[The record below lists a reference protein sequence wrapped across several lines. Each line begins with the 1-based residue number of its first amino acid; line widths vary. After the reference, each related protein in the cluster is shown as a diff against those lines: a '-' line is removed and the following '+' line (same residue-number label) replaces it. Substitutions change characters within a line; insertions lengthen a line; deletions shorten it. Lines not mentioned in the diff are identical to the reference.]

1 MDNVIGHEKQKVIL
15 LKLAEQ
21 ENIPHALLFSGPEKV
36 GKKMMA
42 MEFAKMLFSKAS
54 DIGLNEN
61 PDFFM
66 LSSFGKEIKIEE
78 IRQLQ
83 EKLSL
88 KPYCH
93 SFKVGIIDDAH
104 LMKKEAQNA
113 FLKTLEEPRGNPIL
127 ILITPYPYML
137 LGTIRSRVQELKFS
151 LVSRENIEKHLVKM
165 GASSAK
171 AKEISLISSGQ
182 IGKAVD
188 FFNNPEKV
196 ELFNQAV
203 KDIGFLSRAD
213 YHQRFNYAKK
223 MCELE
228 NIDETMD
235 IWERFFRRKMIL
247 EAMKEKE
254 SLGKTTEI
262 IKNIERSRFL
272 INSTN
277 ANKKLVLENL
287 FLKI

>member
-1 MDNVIGHEKQKVIL
+1 MDNIIGHEKQKAIL
-15 LKLAEQ
+15 LKLAERGS
-21 ENIPHALLFSGPEKV
+21 IPHALLFSGPEKV

-42 MEFAKMLFSKAS
+42 LEFAKMIFSKSS
-54 DIGLNEN
+54 DINLNEN

-66 LSSFGKEIKIEE
+66 VSSLGKEIKIEE

-93 SFKVGIIDDAH
+93 PFKIGIIDDAH

-113 FLKTLEEPRGNPIL
+113 FLKTLEEPKGDSIL
-127 ILITPYPYML
+127 ILITSYPYML
-137 LGTIRSRVQELKFS
+137 LGTIRSRLQELKFS
-151 LVSRENIEKHLVKM
+151 LVSRENIEKHLIEL
-165 GASSAK
+165 GASVGK

-182 IGKAVD
+182 IGKAID

-196 ELFNQAV
+196 ELFNQALE
-203 KDIGFLSRAD
+203 DIGFLSRAD

-228 NIDETMD
+228 NIDEIID
-235 IWERFFRRKMIL
+235 VWERFFRRKMIL
-247 EAMKEKE
+247 EAMKKKDSLEK
-254 SLGKTTEI
+254 TMEI
-262 IKNIERSRFL
+262 IKYMERSRFL